1 MRAQVLNA
9 FGDDALFS
17 AVEQG
22 DPTAGPGQLLVE
34 MAATSINPIEVKLR
48 RHGGE
53 VAPDLPAV
61 LGSDLA
67 GRVVA
72 VGSGVERFTVG
83 DEVFGYIG
91 GVRGS
96 PGAYASMVAVDSAL
110 LAFAPRSIPLAHA
123 AALPLAGL
131 TALDAL
137 ERSGVGCGTSLLILG
152 ATGGVGQLAVQMAR
166 ALGAVIHAGVRSSD
180 KLGAALDLGADTAF
194 SLDRESPVDHGLRVT
209 GDTGFDVIIDCTAGI
224 DLGLMLTALR
234 DGGQLVSLVTR
245 RACDLSIWSRKGLTL
260 HAIFA
265 PNWLRSERK
274 REMCGARLGHIAR
287 LVDAGQ
293 LRPQIDGQTFTL
305 DQLNKANARF
315 ESGQADGKIII
326 SCDPPDPLPN

>member
-1 MRAQVLNA
+1 MRAQVLHA

-17 AVEQG
+17 AVELG

-34 MAATSINPIEVKLR
+34 IAATSINPIEVKLR

-67 GRVVA
+67 GHVVA
-72 VGSGVERFTVG
+72 VGLGVERFAVG
-83 DEVFGYIG
+83 DKVFGYIG

-96 PGAYASMVAVDSAL
+96 PGAYASMAAVDSAL
-110 LAFAPRSIPLAHA
+110 LACVPHSIPLAHA

-152 ATGGVGQLAVQMAR
+152 ATGGVGHLAVQMAR

-180 KLGAALDLGADTAF
+180 RIGAALELGADTAF
-194 SLDRESPVDHGLRVT
+194 SLDRESPVDHHSRVT
-209 GDTGFDVIIDCTAGI
+209 CGAGFDVIIDCTAGI
-224 DLGLMLTALR
+224 DLGLMMAALR

-245 RACDLSIWSRKGLTL
+245 RACDLGIWSRKGLTL

-274 REMCGARLGHIAR
+274 REMCGARLERIAR
-287 LVDAGQ
+287 LVDTGQ
-293 LRPQIDGQTFTL
+293 LRPRIDGENFIL
-305 DQLNKANARF
+305 DQLNNAHARF
-315 ESGQADGKIII
+315 ESGHAEGKIII
-326 SCDPPDPLPN
+326 ACAAPDLSTN